1 MFVLDA
7 SVAVKW
13 LVPEEGRAEARQLL
27 LGDDP
32 LLAPDLIAA
41 EVATGISRKARVGQI
56 SQNAARRVLKDW
68 LRLLESGVLTIAP
81 SAGLLEDA
89 MDLSLALDH
98 PLPDCLYLALA
109 RRTSSP
115 LITADAKL
123 ARKAGSVRGLQVR
136 LLGAS

>member
-56 SQNAARRVLKDW
+56 SPNAARRVLEHW

-81 SAGLLEDA
+81 SAGLLKDA

-109 RRTSSP
+109 RRTSSA

-123 ARKAGSVRGLQVR
+123 ARKAGSIRGLQVR